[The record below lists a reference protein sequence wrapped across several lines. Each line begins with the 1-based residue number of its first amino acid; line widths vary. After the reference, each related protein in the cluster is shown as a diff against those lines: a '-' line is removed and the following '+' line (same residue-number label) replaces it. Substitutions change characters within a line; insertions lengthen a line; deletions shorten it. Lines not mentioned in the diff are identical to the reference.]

1 MVSTILVF
9 GLISGVL
16 LLVGFIALLFTDFEN
31 PISFF
36 IFICGCLIA
45 LVIAG
50 INIKGHIDTESEIIE
65 TESTE
70 SYTEDLSDLN
80 VFKTNTE
87 SKAAIEE
94 EFPEKVD
101 SNTEITEVVTETS
114 ETVVNETENIIAEK
128 DDSETEEESIVT
140 LDLVTILRIIA
151 VILLV
156 ISMFII
162 PFESGFRVFMT
173 GFIMIAASAFIE
185 AGKGFI
191 IPTVIMVIFTI
202 LVSFGSSILDKLII
216 KKEKAAKTEQ
226 DEMGFSEESFSN
238 AATEKKTLKN
248 LAASDSKVEYILWAV
263 NYLDENGKAD
273 NTRKLKNYYI
283 PEILKAQAQFKK
295 IKSFGMDEMTTEAKK
310 HYKKII
316 SLTYSVAKAE
326 VKKAASEILMD
337 MDCNADV
344 CEDIYKKDGYSSMRE
359 EIEKNNSEK
368 HMSEKKKEQTLHAK
382 TISKDTYVFWTSEE

>member
-1 MVSTILVF
+1 MIIIKIIWTILIIWAVINVYRGFF
-9 GLISGVL
+9 GGRRKHSTAGILC
-16 LLVGFIALLFTDFEN
+16 
-31 PISFF
+31 FF
-36 IFICGCLIA
+36 IIGILIMMP
-45 LVIAG
+45 
-50 INIKGHIDTESEIIE
+50 II
-65 TESTE
+65 
-70 SYTEDLSDLN
+70 
-80 VFKTNTE
+80 
-87 SKAAIEE
+87 
-94 EFPEKVD
+94 
-101 SNTEITEVVTETS
+101 SNTADKAQDDSSTVCEEVVSESIEKETAK
-114 ETVVNETENIIAEK
+114 TVVNETENIIAEE

-162 PFESGFRVFMT
+162 PTSESGFSIFMT
-173 GFIMIAASAFIE
+173 GIIMIAASAFIE

-191 IPTVIMVIFTI
+191 PTAIMVIFTI
-202 LVSFGSSILDKLII
+202 LVSFGPSILDKIII
-216 KKEKAAKTEQ
+216 KKEKATKTEQ
-226 DEMGFSEESFSN
+226 DEMGFSEESFPN
-238 AATEKKTLKN
+238 ATTEKKTLKN

-316 SLTYSVAKAE
+316 SLAYSVAKAE
-326 VKKAASEILMD
+326 VKKAAGEIVMD

-344 CEDIYKKDGYSSMRE
+344 CEDIYKRDGYSSMQE

-368 HMSEKKKEQTLHAK
+368 HMSEKKKEKTFHARSVDRDTL
-382 TISKDTYVFWTSEE
+382 IFWTSEE

>member
-1 MVSTILVF
+1 MIIIKIILTILIIWAVVDF
-9 GLISGVL
+9 FWGL
-16 LLVGFIALLFTDFEN
+16 LLDEDESILTAAILC
-31 PISFF
+31 FF
-36 IFICGCLIA
+36 IVGILIMMP
-45 LVIAG
+45 VI
-50 INIKGHIDTESEIIE
+50 
-65 TESTE
+65 
-70 SYTEDLSDLN
+70 
-80 VFKTNTE
+80 
-87 SKAAIEE
+87 
-94 EFPEKVD
+94 
-101 SNTEITEVVTETS
+101 SNTADKAQDDSVTVCEEVVSESIEKETS
-114 ETVVNETENIIAEK
+114 ETIVDETEDIITKE

-140 LDLVTILRIIA
+140 LGLVTILRIIA

-162 PFESGFRVFMT
+162 PFGSGFRVFMT
-173 GFIMIAASAFIE
+173 GLIMIAASAFIE

-202 LVSFGSSILDKLII
+202 LVSFGPSILDKIII
-216 KKEKAAKTEQ
+216 KKEKATKTEQ
-226 DEMGFSEESFSN
+226 DEMGFSEESFPN
-238 AATEKKTLKN
+238 ATTEKKTLKS

-263 NYLDENGKAD
+263 NYLDENGKSD

-295 IKSFGMDEMTTEAKK
+295 IKSYGMDEMTTEAKK

-316 SLTYSVAKAE
+316 SLAYSVAKAE

-368 HMSEKKKEQTLHAK
+368 HMSEKKKEKTFHARSIDRDTL
-382 TISKDTYVFWTSEE
+382 IFWTKEE

>member
-1 MVSTILVF
+1 MIIIKIILAILIILTVVNVYWGLFLGEDESISTAGILC
-9 GLISGVL
+9 
-16 LLVGFIALLFTDFEN
+16 
-31 PISFF
+31 FF
-36 IFICGCLIA
+36 IVGILI
-45 LVIAG
+45 
-50 INIKGHIDTESEIIE
+50 TMPII
-65 TESTE
+65 
-70 SYTEDLSDLN
+70 
-80 VFKTNTE
+80 
-87 SKAAIEE
+87 
-94 EFPEKVD
+94 
-101 SNTEITEVVTETS
+101 SNTEDKAQDDSPTVCEEVVSESIEKETA
-114 ETVVNETENIIAEK
+114 ETVVNETEDIITEE

-162 PFESGFRVFMT
+162 PTFESGFSIFMT
-173 GFIMIAASAFIE
+173 GIIMIAASAFIE

-202 LVSFGSSILDKLII
+202 LVSFGPSILNKISDFRYNRKIM
-216 KKEKAAKTEQ
+216 KKEKASKTEQ

-283 PEILKAQAQFKK
+283 PEILKAQEQFKK

-316 SLTYSVAKAE
+316 SLAYSVAKAE

-359 EIEKNNSEK
+359 EIQES
-368 HMSEKKKEQTLHAK
+368 HTMKKKEEN
-382 TISKDTYVFWTSEE
+382 YF

>member
-9 GLISGVL
+9 ALISGVL
-16 LLVGFIALLFTDFEN
+16 LLVGFTTLLFTDFEN

-36 IFICGCLIA
+36 ILICGCLIV

-50 INIKGHIDTESEIIE
+50 IRIKEQIDTESEVIE

-101 SNTEITEVVTETS
+101 SNTETTEVVTETA
-114 ETVVNETENIIAEK
+114 ETIVNETEDTITKE

-140 LDLVTILRIIA
+140 LDLVTILHIIA
-151 VILLV
+151 VILLI
-156 ISMFII
+156 ISMVIMVLS
-162 PFESGFRVFMT
+162 ESGFSIFVTSM
-173 GFIMIAASAFIE
+173 IMIAVSGFIE

-191 IPTVIMVIFTI
+191 IPAVIMAIIV
-202 LVSFGSSILDKLII
+202 LCVSFGPSILNKISDFRYNRKIM
-216 KKEKAAKTEQ
+216 KKEKASKTEQ

-238 AATEKKTLKN
+238 ATTEKKTLKN

-283 PEILKAQAQFKK
+283 PEILKAQEQFKK

-316 SLTYSVAKAE
+316 SLAYSVAKAE
-326 VKKAASEILMD
+326 VKKAASEILMY

-359 EIEKNNSEK
+359 EIQES
-368 HMSEKKKEQTLHAK
+368 HTMEKK
-382 TISKDTYVFWTSEE
+382 EENHF

>member
-9 GLISGVL
+9 ALISGVL

-36 IFICGCLIA
+36 IFIFGCAIA

-50 INIKGHIDTESEIIE
+50 VNAKEHIDTKAEVIEI
-65 TESTE
+65 ESTE
-70 SYTEDLSDLN
+70 SYTEDLFDLN

-87 SKAAIEE
+87 SKIAIEE

-101 SNTEITEVVTETS
+101 SNTETTEVVTETA
-114 ETVVNETENIIAEK
+114 ETIVNETEDAITEE
-128 DDSETEEESIVT
+128 DSELKTSFIVISIIGSCFLLVVLAAEEGIVYDIKESIKK
-140 LDLVTILRIIA
+140 
-151 VILLV
+151 
-156 ISMFII
+156 S
-162 PFESGFRVFMT
+162 
-173 GFIMIAASAFIE
+173 
-185 AGKGFI
+185 
-191 IPTVIMVIFTI
+191 
-202 LVSFGSSILDKLII
+202 
-216 KKEKAAKTEQ
+216 KEKKRLKTKAKTEQ
-226 DEMGFSEESFSN
+226 KKEASSN
-238 AATEKKTLKN
+238 TSKEVFANTEKMLKN
-248 LAASDSKVEYILWAV
+248 IASSDSKVEYILWAV

-316 SLTYSVAKAE
+316 SLAYSVAKAE

-337 MDCNADV
+337 MDCNANV

-359 EIEKNNSEK
+359 EIQES
-368 HMSEKKKEQTLHAK
+368 HTMKKKEEN
-382 TISKDTYVFWTSEE
+382 YF

>member
-1 MVSTILVF
+1 MIIIKIILAILITLTVVNVYWGLFF
-9 GLISGVL
+9 GEDESILTAGIL
-16 LLVGFIALLFTDFEN
+16 C
-31 PISFF
+31 FF
-36 IFICGCLIA
+36 IVEILIM
-45 LVIAG
+45 IP
-50 INIKGHIDTESEIIE
+50 II
-65 TESTE
+65 
-70 SYTEDLSDLN
+70 
-80 VFKTNTE
+80 
-87 SKAAIEE
+87 
-94 EFPEKVD
+94 
-101 SNTEITEVVTETS
+101 SNTADKAQDDSSTVCEEVVSESIEKETS
-114 ETVVNETENIIAEK
+114 ETVVNETEDIITGE

-140 LDLVTILRIIA
+140 LDLVTILHIIA
-151 VILLV
+151 VILLI
-156 ISMFII
+156 ISMVIMVLS
-162 PFESGFRVFMT
+162 ESGFSIFVTSM
-173 GFIMIAASAFIE
+173 IMIAVSGFIE

-191 IPTVIMVIFTI
+191 IPAVIMAIIV
-202 LVSFGSSILDKLII
+202 LCVSFGPSILNKISDFRYNRKIM
-216 KKEKAAKTEQ
+216 KKEKASKTEQ

-238 AATEKKTLKN
+238 ATTEKKTLKN

-283 PEILKAQAQFKK
+283 PEILKAQEQFKK

-316 SLTYSVAKAE
+316 SLAYSVAKAE

-368 HMSEKKKEQTLHAK
+368 HMSEKKKEKTFHARSIDRDTL
-382 TISKDTYVFWTSEE
+382 IFWTKEE